1 MRGICLASCVEV
13 QIQNNGLRGV
23 HSDDQTF
30 ELAEKDW
37 SYHEYP
43 GQRKV
48 GEERKLG
55 PHRVLWGKSPIILDV
70 SLGTTS

>member
-1 MRGICLASCVEV
+1 M
-13 QIQNNGLRGV
+13 GV
-23 HSDDQTF
+23 DSDDQTF

-37 SYHEYP
+37 SYHEYH